1 MSIQLEGFHD
11 NSICIKQY
19 LTNGSFDCS
28 TCADIYV
35 LLNDADIAL
44 AKQLHIW
51 LINYKKYYITYK
63 LVPDDRFINNL
74 LHSDVL
80 FITEIATSAKC
91 IYAYMKTR
99 AYIYFIIW
107 RIVIVVNFIILCLF
121 YIVVLVYEDPCINCN
136 YLLVHIVIMIVL
148 NVIFGIVR
156 IYANVA
162 SILEAIISIPA
173 ALYTIDTIQIYAL
186 CLFGYLFIVTFIHS
200 ICDMVS
206 FKFK

>member
-11 NSICIKQY
+11 SSPCIKQY
-19 LTNGSFDCS
+19 LTSGSFECN
-28 TCADIYV
+28 TCTDIYI

-51 LINYKKYYITYK
+51 LVNYKKYYITYK
-63 LVPDDRFINNL
+63 LVPDDSFINNL
-74 LHSDVL
+74 LHSNRW
-80 FITEIATSAKC
+80 FITEIITGAKC
-91 IYAYMKTR
+91 IHAHMKTR

-121 YIVVLVYEDPCINCN
+121 YIVILAYADPCVNCN
-136 YLLVHIVIMIVL
+136 YLLVHIVIMIIL

-173 ALYTIDTIQIYAL
+173 ALYTIDIIQIYAL
-186 CLFGYLFIVTFIHS
+186 CLFGYLFIVTLIHS
-200 ICDMVS
+200 ICDRMS
-206 FKFK
+206 N

>member
-1 MSIQLEGFHD
+1 
-11 NSICIKQY
+11 
-19 LTNGSFDCS
+19 
-28 TCADIYV
+28 
-35 LLNDADIAL
+35 
-44 AKQLHIW
+44 
-51 LINYKKYYITYK
+51 
-63 LVPDDRFINNL
+63 
-74 LHSDVL
+74 
-80 FITEIATSAKC
+80 
-91 IYAYMKTR
+91 
-99 AYIYFIIW
+99 
-107 RIVIVVNFIILCLF
+107 
-121 YIVVLVYEDPCINCN
+121 
-136 YLLVHIVIMIVL
+136 MIVL